1 MTPSPETLE
10 QIAAQHPYAVL
21 LLTSL
26 PGMTNFLEIIY
37 KILRTIMPPI
47 VRGGQVLA
55 EAVKYLARG
64 RGKNG

>member
-26 PGMTNFLEIIY
+26 PGMTNFLEIVY
-37 KILRTIMPPI
+37 KILQTVMPPI
-47 VRGGQVLA
+47 VRAGKVLVD
-55 EAVKYLARG
+55 AVKYLARG